1 MPKTGL
7 GSILTWIVVVL
18 VVQEDPLLDDDLFLG
33 VADVDQPE
41 GVVGNLESWLMVNN
55 KVRGSLV
62 ASFREQL

>member
-41 GVVGNLESWLMVNN
+41 GVVGNLESWLM
-55 KVRGSLV
+55 
-62 ASFREQL
+62 AIQ